1 MSAAQYLYKR
11 FALPKTGKLIE
22 VRKVEE
28 GQRPE
33 VVVREVND
41 DDELS
46 PGEYNFTLEFLLKHG
61 REVRRV

>member
-1 MSAAQYLYKR
+1 MSAAVMCLYKR
-11 FALPKTGKLIE
+11 FRMPSGKLLE
-22 VRKVEE
+22 VRRVEE
-28 GQRPE
+28 GAHPE

-46 PGEYNFTLEFLLKHG
+46 PGEFNLSLRFILAHG

>member
-1 MSAAQYLYKR
+1 MSAGQYLYKR
-11 FALPKTGKLIE
+11 FVLPSHKMVE

-33 VVVREVND
+33 CVVREVND
-41 DDELS
+41 DNELS
-46 PGEYNFTLEFLLKHG
+46 PGEFNLTLQFLLTQA